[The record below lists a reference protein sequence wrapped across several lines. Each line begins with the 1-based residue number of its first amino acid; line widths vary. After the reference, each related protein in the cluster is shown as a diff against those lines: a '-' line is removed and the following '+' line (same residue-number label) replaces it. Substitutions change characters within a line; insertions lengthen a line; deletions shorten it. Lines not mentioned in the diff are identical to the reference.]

1 MSRGPDDHQKNLIN
15 NIKFNMD
22 AYTTSQKPEY
32 IETVRKRL
40 PSIETKLKGN
50 LPREVIDAKNW
61 LLQQDKLKEVS
72 GYDSDDSFDPDDVEN
87 DNNQV
92 INTDQVNEEK
102 SWDPEI
108 EIQKS
113 LEVVK
118 TFQNNEDDGNKSF
131 DASETSYDYDLYPW
145 TDLRANKQI
154 RRKGAHK
161 NRKVSGFYIYVTP
174 NQLPKLDLSILLTP
188 RDF

>member
-1 MSRGPDDHQKNLIN
+1 MN
-15 NIKFNMD
+15 

-32 IETVRKRL
+32 IEHVRERL
-40 PSIETKLKGN
+40 SSIETQLQGN
-50 LPREVIDAKNW
+50 LPREVIEAKNW
-61 LLQQDKLKEVS
+61 LLKQDKLKEVS

-87 DNNQV
+87 DNTHRV

-102 SWDPEI
+102 SWDPEVNEEKSWDPEI
-108 EIQKS
+108 EILKS